1 MVTPL
6 TLVPAAFT
14 SVTYTMPASTL
25 PVSTWV
31 STDFTSGWSVTGLTV
46 IPAFLNTSAATTP
59 HGTCGWH
66 SATLTDFFARSFTE
80 DTLPGLFGGV
90 ATSMTFLAK
99 FCGLDASPA
108 LTTWSMLAGDAEA
121 NTSAGAPLVICSARP
136 ELGPK
141 LNFTVSP
148 GWAASNCFPSVVK
161 LSVSDAAAKTVIV
174 PPAGLALALDPELP
188 EPLLEQP
195 AAATAASAAAM
206 TVKRRTMNSSVRS
219 RRGEIIGWRGSPR
232 RRWLP

>member
-1 MVTPL
+1 
-6 TLVPAAFT
+6 
-14 SVTYTMPASTL
+14 MPASTL

-31 STDFTSGWSVTGLTV
+31 RTDFTSGCRVTGFTV

-66 SATLTDFFARSFTE
+66 SATLTDCFARSFTE
-80 DTLPGLFGGV
+80 LTFPGLSGGV

-99 FCGLDASPA
+99 LCGPDASPA

-148 GWAASNCFPSVVK
+148 GWAASNCFPSWVK

-174 PPAGLALALDPELP
+174 PVGEDAGLAVDDELP
-188 EPLLEQP
+188 EPTLEQP
-195 AAATAASAAAM
+195 EAATAASAAAM

-232 RRWLP
+232 RRWSP